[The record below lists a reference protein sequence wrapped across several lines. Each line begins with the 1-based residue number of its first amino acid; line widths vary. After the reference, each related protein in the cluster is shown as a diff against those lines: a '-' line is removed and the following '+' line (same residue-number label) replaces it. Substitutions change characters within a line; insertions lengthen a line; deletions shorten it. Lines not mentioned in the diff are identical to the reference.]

1 MHSALSSQ
9 PLAFLAGISVM
20 ASLAGCDVT
29 IKDGDLS
36 VARFQG
42 RATQEWS
49 RKYSVAPAGRVE
61 IVNVNGPVDVG
72 VGPSG
77 TVAVAAVL
85 TAKAMTE
92 ERAKQILSEAKIE
105 ESAAPDHIRVATV
118 RRDRSR
124 GPGGLEVAYTVTV
137 PADARVEL
145 SANNGALKADG
156 LRGHVKAIMVNG
168 DVELTGLRGT
178 VDAASVNGPL
188 SIKMAEVTGRIRLE
202 SMNGRISLEVPKD
215 TKATLN
221 VRSMNGRISVT
232 GLDTQKVDG
241 DRIRNLESVLNGG
254 GPEID
259 VRVTNGRIT
268 ITGAGSSANPPTP
281 PRPPSPPSPR

>member
-1 MHSALSSQ
+1 MHSALSPKPSA
-9 PLAFLAGISVM
+9 LLVGVCAMGI
-20 ASLAGCDVT
+20 LGGCDVT
-29 IKDGDLS
+29 IKDGDIS
-36 VARFQG
+36 VAHFQG
-42 RATQEWS
+42 RATQEWN
-49 RKYSVAPAGRVE
+49 RKYPLAPGGRVE
-61 IVNVNGPVDVG
+61 VVNVNGPVEVG
-72 VGPSG
+72 VGPAG

-85 TAKAMTE
+85 TTRAMTE
-92 ERAKQILSEAKIE
+92 ERAKQILSEANIE
-105 ESAAPDHIRVATV
+105 ESATPDHIRVATV

-124 GPGGLEVAYTVTV
+124 GPGGLEVAYKVTV
-137 PADARVEL
+137 PADARVEMT
-145 SANNGALKADG
+145 ANNGALKADG

-188 SIKMAEVTGRIRLE
+188 SVKMAEVTGPMRLE

-232 GLDTQKVDG
+232 GLETQKVEG
-241 DRIRNLESVLNGG
+241 DRIRNLESALNGG

-259 VRVTNGRIT
+259 VRVTNGRVT
-268 ITGAGSSANPPTP
+268 ITGVESPKSPTS
-281 PRPPSPPSPR
+281 PSRVQSPESR